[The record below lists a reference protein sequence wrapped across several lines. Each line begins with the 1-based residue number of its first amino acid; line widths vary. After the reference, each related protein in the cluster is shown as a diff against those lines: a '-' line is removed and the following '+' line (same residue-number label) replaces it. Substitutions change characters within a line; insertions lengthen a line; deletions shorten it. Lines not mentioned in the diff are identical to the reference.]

1 MASDLL
7 ESSPGWDMFPAGDG
21 ADGFVMNKNL
31 ELLLRLEELVLLR
44 QTQQRMGEANAER
57 TELDARIDQVR
68 RRLPGPIL
76 SAFDQLARQYAN
88 TVVPVV
94 GQTCQGCQQ
103 ALPGRLA
110 RALDHPTHIFQCN
123 HCGRFLIMPEHL
135 PDYLA

>member
-1 MASDLL
+1 
-7 ESSPGWDMFPAGDG
+7 
-21 ADGFVMNKNL
+21 MNKNL

-44 QTQQRMGEANAER
+44 QTQQRMGEANTER
-57 TELDARIDQVR
+57 TELDERIDQAR

-103 ALPGRLA
+103 PLPGRLA
-110 RALDHPTHIFQCN
+110 RLLNHSSQVFHCG